1 MQNPIKIK
9 EKLKVKYAF
18 KLFKKHAYISKNMKI
33 LFDGSVILAT
43 VILITL
49 AYNSNFLSYHNC
61 MSQTKLDYITE
72 KGAAHVAAQCRT
84 FILEKAMTN

>member
-1 MQNPIKIK
+1 M
-9 EKLKVKYAF
+9 KLYGNLVIAA
-18 KLFKKHAYISKNMKI
+18 LLLVAVAYQGNH
-33 LFDGSVILAT
+33 
-43 VILITL
+43 
-49 AYNSNFLSYHNC
+49 LSYYNC

>member
-1 MQNPIKIK
+1 M
-9 EKLKVKYAF
+9 KY
-18 KLFKKHAYISKNMKI
+18 LLY
-33 LFDGSVILAT
+33 GSIVIAVVL
-43 VILITL
+43 VMVL
-49 AYNSNFLSYHNC
+49 AYNSNYLSYYNC

>member
-1 MQNPIKIK
+1 MKLYGNLVIAALLLVAVAYQGNP
-9 EKLKVKYAF
+9 
-18 KLFKKHAYISKNMKI
+18 
-33 LFDGSVILAT
+33 
-43 VILITL
+43 
-49 AYNSNFLSYHNC
+49 LSYYNC

>member
-1 MQNPIKIK
+1 
-9 EKLKVKYAF
+9 
-18 KLFKKHAYISKNMKI
+18 MKS

-43 VILITL
+43 AILIAL
-49 AYNSNFLSYHNC
+49 AYNSNYISYHNC
-61 MSQTKLDYITE
+61 MSQTKQSYITD